1 MTILKAKSFSE
12 IFQKKSSGSPVMGTP
27 TKAHPNRE
35 AFFNRLD
42 TVPFDELVFKY
53 ATVDKKRE
61 FKIKRNKVLSKL
73 GILSVLKRLK
83 KML

>member
-1 MTILKAKSFSE
+1 MNLADIPKEKLRLTY
-12 IFQKKSSGSPVMGTP
+12 PVMGTP

-73 GILSVLKRLK
+73 GILPVLKRLK
-83 KML
+83 KMM

>member
-1 MTILKAKSFSE
+1 
-12 IFQKKSSGSPVMGTP
+12 MGTP

-53 ATVDKKRE
+53 ATVDK
-61 FKIKRNKVLSKL
+61 NLKL
-73 GILSVLKRLK
+73 NATKF
-83 KML
+83 